1 MIKQEIPSRNEGAR
15 MFPRLAT
22 GIQTHARLAFN
33 TACLGALTLLAG
45 CDSQDADVVEA
56 GAEGVRTI
64 GESASFRGING
75 ILFGPDGDLY
85 LTSVVTPAV
94 ARINPESGEILE
106 SRGLDDGAQSPD
118 DLAFGPDGS
127 VYWTDISHGDV
138 TMRTP
143 SGETRVIASPG
154 VGVNPITFSDDGRL
168 FVSQCFM
175 DTNLFE
181 LDPAGE
187 QAPRLIRDDLG
198 PGCGLN
204 GMDWGS
210 ADDRLYGPRWFRGEV
225 VRLDVDS
232 GEMETVA
239 SGFGVPAA
247 VKFNSQGVLHVL
259 DSLRGE
265 VVRIGEDGGKVI
277 VARIQPGLDNLAFDA
292 SDRLYVSS
300 FADGFIV
307 EVLSFDEYRIV
318 LNGGLNMPGGLA
330 LIGSGDA
337 AGLMVAD
344 FFALRRLDPATGDE
358 SGVVRDVIGFS
369 DIGTSMSVHAADEGR
384 LVLSSWFD
392 NTVRLWDPS
401 TDTLV
406 QAFGDLAAPIDAI
419 QFEGNIVVSQW
430 GAGDVVSFPPDNP
443 EEKRVLAEGLSGP
456 AGLTVANGVLYVAD
470 NLAGTLLRI
479 GDSGAEPVAESLDQP
494 EGLAAANGSIYVVEA
509 GAGRV
514 VAIDPASGESST
526 VTEDLELHVPPGG
539 AFPNT
544 MLFNGIATD
553 GETAWVA
560 GDAANTV
567 YVIDLD

>member
-1 MIKQEIPSRNEGAR
+1 
-15 MFPRLAT
+15 MFLRLSCTA
-22 GIQTHARLAFN
+22 
-33 TACLGALTLLAG
+33 ACLGALTLLAG
-45 CDSQDADVVEA
+45 CASPDADVVEA
-56 GAEGVRTI
+56 DAESVRTI

-75 ILFGPDGDLY
+75 IMFGPDGALY

-94 ARINPESGEILE
+94 ARIDPESGEILDNW
-106 SRGLDDGAQSPD
+106 GLDDGAQSPD

-127 VYWTDISHGDV
+127 VYWTDISNGDV

-143 SGETRVIASPG
+143 TGETRVIASPG

-181 LDPAGE
+181 LDPTGE
-187 QAPRLIRDDLG
+187 QEPRLIRDDLG

-210 ADDRLYGPRWFRGEV
+210 ADGRLYGPRWFRGEV
-225 VRLDVDS
+225 VRVDVDS
-232 GEMETVA
+232 GELETVA
-239 SGFGVPAA
+239 SGFEVPAA
-247 VKFNSQGVLHVL
+247 VKFNSEGVLHVL

-265 VVRIGEDGGKVI
+265 VVRVGEDGRKEV
-277 VARIQPGLDNLAFDA
+277 VARVQPGLDNFAFDA
-292 SDRLYVSS
+292 DDRLFISS

-307 EVLSFDEYRIV
+307 EALSPDENRMVLA
-318 LNGGLNMPGGLA
+318 GGLNMPGGVA

-337 AGLMVAD
+337 VRLVVAD
-344 FFALRRLDPATGDE
+344 FFALRQLDPSTGDE
-358 SGVVRDVIGFS
+358 LGVVRDVIGFS
-369 DIGTSMSVHAADEGR
+369 DIGTSMSVHATDDGQ
-384 LVLSSWFD
+384 LILSSWFD
-392 NTVRLWDPS
+392 NAVRLWDPA
-401 TDTLV
+401 TDALV
-406 QAFGDLAAPIDAI
+406 QIFGELAAPIDAI
-419 QFEGNIVVSQW
+419 RFGGDIVASQW
-430 GAGDVVSFPPDNP
+430 GAGNVIAFSPGNP

-456 AGLTVANGVLYVAD
+456 AGLTAADGTLYVTD
-470 NLAGTLLRI
+470 NVAGTVLRI
-479 GDSGAEPVAESLDQP
+479 GDDGVETVAEGLDQP

-514 VAIDPASGESST
+514 VAIDAASGESTT
-526 VTEDLELHVPPGG
+526 VADGLELHVPASG

-553 GETAWVA
+553 GDTAWVA

>member
-1 MIKQEIPSRNEGAR
+1 
-15 MFPRLAT
+15 MFSRLAI
-22 GIQTHARLAFN
+22 GIQTRVRLAFN

-45 CDSQDADVVEA
+45 CDPQDADVVES
-56 GAEGVRTI
+56 GAERVRTI

-75 ILFGPDGDLY
+75 ILFGPGGDLY

-94 ARINPESGEILE
+94 ARVDPESGEILDNW
-106 SRGLDDGAQSPD
+106 GLDDGAQSPD

-138 TMRTP
+138 SMRTP
-143 SGETRVIASPG
+143 AGENRVIASPG

-187 QAPRLIRDDLG
+187 QEPRLIRDDLG

-210 ADDRLYGPRWFRGEV
+210 VDGRLYGPRWFRGEV
-225 VRLDVDS
+225 VSVDVDS
-232 GEMETVA
+232 GEIETVA

-247 VKFNSQGVLHVL
+247 VKFNSEGVLHVL

-265 VVRIGEDGGKVI
+265 VVRIGESGSKEV
-277 VARIQPGLDNLAFDA
+277 VARVQPGLDNFAFDTD
-292 SDRLYVSS
+292 DRLFISS

-307 EVLSFDEYRIV
+307 EALSPEENRVVLE
-318 LNGGLNMPGGLA
+318 GGLNMPGGLA
-330 LIGSGDA
+330 LIGTGDA
-337 AGLMVAD
+337 ARLVVAD
-344 FFALRRLDPATGDE
+344 FFALRRLDPETGDVT
-358 SGVVRDVIGFS
+358 GVVRDVIGFS
-369 DIGTSMSVHAADEGR
+369 EIGTSMSVHATDEGQ

-392 NTVRLWDPS
+392 NAVRLWDPA
-401 TDTLV
+401 TDSLV
-406 QAFGDLAAPIDAI
+406 QIFGELAAPIDAV

-430 GAGDVVSFPPDNP
+430 GAGNVISFSPDNP
-443 EEKRVLAEGLSGP
+443 EERRVLAEGLSGP
-456 AGLTVANGVLYVAD
+456 AGLSVANGVLYVAD
-470 NLAGTLLRI
+470 NLAGALLRI
-479 GDSGAEPVAESLDQP
+479 GDSGAEPVAEGLDQP
-494 EGLAAANGSIYVVEA
+494 DGLAAANGSIYVGEA

-514 VAIDPASGESST
+514 VEIDPASGESTT
-526 VTEDLELHVPPGG
+526 VTEGLELQVPPSG

>member
-1 MIKQEIPSRNEGAR
+1 MFLRLSR
-15 MFPRLAT
+15 
-22 GIQTHARLAFN
+22 
-33 TACLGALTLLAG
+33 TAPCLGALTLLAG
-45 CDSQDADVVEA
+45 CASQDADMAEA

-64 GESASFRGING
+64 GKSASFRGING
-75 ILFGPDGDLY
+75 IMFGPDGALY

-94 ARINPESGEILE
+94 ARIDPESGEILDNW
-106 SRGLDDGAQSPD
+106 GLDDGAQSPD

-127 VYWTDISHGDV
+127 VYWTDISNGDV

-143 SGETRVIASPG
+143 TGETRVVASPG

-187 QAPRLIRDDLG
+187 TEPRVIRDDLG

-204 GMDWGS
+204 GRDWGS
-210 ADDRLYGPRWFRGEV
+210 ADGRLYGPRWFRGEV
-225 VRLDVDS
+225 VRVDVDS

-239 SGFGVPAA
+239 SGFEVPAA
-247 VKFNSQGVLHVL
+247 VKFNSEGVLHVL

-265 VVRIGEDGGKVI
+265 VVRVGEDSGKEV
-277 VARIQPGLDNLAFDA
+277 VARVQPGLDNFAFDA
-292 SDRLYVSS
+292 DDRLFISS

-307 EVLSFDEYRIV
+307 EALAPDENRVVLE
-318 LNGGLNMPGGLA
+318 GGLNMPGGMA
-330 LIGSGDA
+330 LLGSGSDA
-337 AGLMVAD
+337 RLVVAD
-344 FFALRRLDPATGDE
+344 FFALRQLDPATGDE
-358 SGVVRDVIGFS
+358 LGVVRDVIGFS
-369 DIGTSMSVHAADEGR
+369 DIGTSMSVHAADDGK
-384 LVLSSWFD
+384 LILSSWFD
-392 NTVRLWDPS
+392 NAVRLWDPAA
-401 TDTLV
+401 DALV
-406 QAFGDLAAPIDAI
+406 QIFGELAAPIDAI
-419 QFEGNIVVSQW
+419 QHEGEIVASQW
-430 GAGDVVSFPPDNP
+430 GAGNVIAFSPGNP

-456 AGLTVANGVLYVAD
+456 AGLTAANGALYVAD
-470 NLAGTLLRI
+470 NLAGTVLRI
-479 GDSGAEPVAESLDQP
+479 GDGGAETVAEGLDQP

-514 VAIDPASGESST
+514 VAIDAASGETQS
-526 VTEDLELHVPPGG
+526 VAEGLELHVPPSG

-553 GETAWVA
+553 GATAWVA

>member
-1 MIKQEIPSRNEGAR
+1 MFSRSAI
-15 MFPRLAT
+15 
-22 GIQTHARLAFN
+22 GIQTRVRLAFN

-45 CDSQDADVVEA
+45 CDPQDADVVES
-56 GAEGVRTI
+56 GAERVRTI

-94 ARINPESGEILE
+94 ARIDPESGEIIDNW
-106 SRGLDDGAQSPD
+106 GLDDGAQSPD

-127 VYWTDISHGDV
+127 LYWTDISHGDV
-138 TMRTP
+138 SMRTP
-143 SGETRVIASPG
+143 AGENRVIASPG

-187 QAPRLIRDDLG
+187 QEPRLIRDDLG

-210 ADDRLYGPRWFRGEV
+210 TDGRLYGPRWFHGEV
-225 VRLDVDS
+225 VRVDVDS
-232 GEMETVA
+232 GEIETVA

-247 VKFNSQGVLHVL
+247 VKFNSEGVLHVL

-265 VVRIGEDGGKVI
+265 VVRIGDDGSKEV
-277 VARIQPGLDNLAFDA
+277 VARVQPGLDNFAFDA
-292 SDRLYVSS
+292 DDRLFISS

-307 EVLSFDEYRIV
+307 EALSPEENRVVLE
-318 LNGGLNMPGGLA
+318 GGLNMPGGLA

-337 AGLMVAD
+337 ARLVVAD
-344 FFALRRLDPATGDE
+344 FFALRRLDPATGDVM
-358 SGVVRDVIGFS
+358 GVVRDVIGFS
-369 DIGTSMSVHAADEGR
+369 EIGTSMSVHATDEGH

-392 NTVRLWDPS
+392 NAVRLWDPA
-401 TDTLV
+401 TDSLV
-406 QAFGDLAAPIDAI
+406 QIFGELAAPIDAI

-430 GAGDVVSFPPDNP
+430 GAGNVISFSPDNP
-443 EEKRVLAEGLSGP
+443 EERRVLAEGLSGP

-470 NLAGTLLRI
+470 NLGGALLRI
-479 GDSGAEPVAESLDQP
+479 GDSGAEPVAEGLDQP

-514 VAIDPASGESST
+514 VEIDPASGESTT
-526 VTEDLELHVPPGG
+526 VTEGLELQVPPSG

>member
-1 MIKQEIPSRNEGAR
+1 MFSRSAI
-15 MFPRLAT
+15 
-22 GIQTHARLAFN
+22 GIRTHAGLAFN

-45 CDSQDADVVEA
+45 CASPDADVMEA

-94 ARINPESGEILE
+94 ARIDPESGEILDNW
-106 SRGLDDGAQSPD
+106 GLEDGAKSPD

-127 VYWTDISHGDV
+127 VYWTDISNGEV
-138 TMRTP
+138 AMRTP
-143 SGETRVIASPG
+143 EGETRVVASPG

-210 ADDRLYGPRWFRGEV
+210 ADGKLYGPRWFRGEV

-232 GEMETVA
+232 GEMEAVA
-239 SGFGVPAA
+239 SGFEVPAA
-247 VKFNSQGVLHVL
+247 VKFNSEGVLHVL

-265 VVRIGEDGGKVI
+265 VVRVNEDGGKQV
-277 VARIQPGLDNLAFDA
+277 VARVQPGLDNFAFDA
-292 SDRLYVSS
+292 DDRLFISS

-307 EVLSFDEYRIV
+307 EALSPETNRIV
-318 LNGGLNMPGGLA
+318 LEGGLNMPGGLA
-330 LIGSGDA
+330 LIGAGDA
-337 AGLMVAD
+337 TRLVVAD
-344 FFALRRLDPATGDE
+344 FFALRQLDPATGDVL
-358 SGVVRDVIGFS
+358 GVVRDVIGFS
-369 DIGTSMSVHAADEGR
+369 DIGTSMSVHAADGGQ
-384 LVLSSWFD
+384 LILSSWFD
-392 NTVRLWDPS
+392 NAVRLWDPAA
-401 TDTLV
+401 DALV
-406 QAFGDLAAPIDAI
+406 QIFGELAAPIDAI
-419 QFEGNIVVSQW
+419 QFEGEIVASQW
-430 GAGDVVSFPPDNP
+430 GAGNVIAFSPQSP
-443 EEKRVLAEGLSGP
+443 EQKRVLADGLEGP
-456 AGLTVANGVLYVAD
+456 AGLTELDGSLYVTD
-470 NLAGTLLRI
+470 NLAGSLLRI
-479 GDSGAEPVAESLDQP
+479 TDAGAEEVASGLEQP

-514 VAIDPASGESST
+514 TAIDPVNGATWGVAEN
-526 VTEDLELHVPPGG
+526 LELHVPPSG

-544 MLFNGIATD
+544 MLFNGITTD
-553 GETAWVA
+553 GKTAWVA
-560 GDAANTV
+560 GDAANTI
-567 YVIDLD
+567 YVIDLP

>member
-1 MIKQEIPSRNEGAR
+1 MSPR
-15 MFPRLAT
+15 PLPLHRLALL
-22 GIQTHARLAFN
+22 ILAPTFA
-33 TACLGALTLLAG
+33 TVACAPETPQEPPKVA
-45 CDSQDADVVEA
+45 
-56 GAEGVRTI
+56 VRAI

-75 ILFGPDGDLY
+75 IHFGPDGDLY
-85 LTSVVTPAV
+85 LSSVVTPAV
-94 ARINPESGEILE
+94 ARIDPESGEILDNW
-106 SRGLDDGAQSPD
+106 GPADGPKSPD

-127 VYWTDISHGDV
+127 VYWTDISDGEV
-138 TMRTP
+138 AMRTP
-143 SGETRVIASPG
+143 EGETRVVASPG

-210 ADDRLYGPRWFRGEV
+210 ADGQLYGPRWFRGEV
-225 VRLDVDS
+225 VRIDVDS

-239 SGFGVPAA
+239 SGFEVPAA
-247 VKFNSQGVLHVL
+247 VKFNSEGMLHVL
-259 DSLRGE
+259 DALRGE
-265 VVRIGEDGGKVI
+265 VVRIGEHGGKEV
-277 VARIQPGLDNLAFDA
+277 VARVQPGLDNFAFDA
-292 SDRLYVSS
+292 SDRLFISS

-307 EVLSFDEYRIV
+307 EALSPDENRMVLK
-318 LNGGLNMPGGLA
+318 GGLNMPGGMA
-330 LIGSGDA
+330 LIGSGEA
-337 AGLMVAD
+337 TRLVVAD
-344 FFALRRLDPATGDE
+344 FFALRQLDPATGE
-358 SGVVRDVIGFS
+358 ELGAVRDVIGFS
-369 DIGTSMSVHAADEGR
+369 DIGSSMSVHAADEGR

-392 NTVRLWDPS
+392 NAIRLWDPAS
-401 TDTLV
+401 DALIQV
-406 QAFGDLAAPIDAI
+406 FGELAAPIDAI
-419 QFEGNIVVSQW
+419 QFEGDIGASQW
-430 GAGDVVSFPPDNP
+430 GAGNVIAFSADNP
-443 EEKRVLAEGLSGP
+443 EKQRVLAEGLSGP
-456 AGLTVANGVLYVAD
+456 AGLTAAGGVLYVAD

-479 GDSGAEPVAESLDQP
+479 GDGDPETVAAGLDQP

-514 VAIDPASGESST
+514 IAVDPASGEWT
-526 VTEDLELHVPPGG
+526 TIVEGLQLHVPPSGE
-539 AFPNT
+539 FPNT

>member
-1 MIKQEIPSRNEGAR
+1 MSL
-15 MFPRLAT
+15 RLT
-22 GIQTHARLAFN
+22 FGTAFL
-33 TACLGALTLLAG
+33 CALTLLAG
-45 CDSQDADVVEA
+45 CASPDAEVVET

-85 LTSVVTPAV
+85 LTSVVTPAL
-94 ARINPESGEILE
+94 ARIDPESGEILDNW
-106 SRGLDDGAQSPD
+106 GLEDGSKSPD

-127 VYWTDISHGDV
+127 VYWTDISNGEV
-138 TMRTP
+138 GMRTP
-143 SGETRVIASPG
+143 EGETRVVASPG

-187 QAPRLIRDDLG
+187 AEPRVIRDDLG

-210 ADDRLYGPRWFRGEV
+210 ADGRLYGPRWFRGEV
-225 VRLDVDS
+225 VRVDVDS

-239 SGFGVPAA
+239 SGFEVPAA
-247 VKFNSQGVLHVL
+247 VKFNSEGVLHVL

-265 VVRIGEDGGKVI
+265 VVRVGEDSGKEV
-277 VARIQPGLDNLAFDA
+277 VARVQPGLDNFAFDA
-292 SDRLYVSS
+292 DDRLFISS

-307 EVLSFDEYRIV
+307 EALAPDENRVVLE
-318 LNGGLNMPGGLA
+318 GGLNMPGGMA
-330 LIGSGDA
+330 LLGSGSDA
-337 AGLMVAD
+337 RLVVAD
-344 FFALRRLDPATGDE
+344 FFALRQLDPATGDE
-358 SGVVRDVIGFS
+358 LGVVRDVIGFS
-369 DIGTSMSVHAADEGR
+369 DIGTSMSVHAADDGK
-384 LVLSSWFD
+384 LILSSWFD
-392 NTVRLWDPS
+392 NAVRLWDPAA
-401 TDTLV
+401 DALV
-406 QAFGDLAAPIDAI
+406 QIFGELAAPIDAI
-419 QFEGNIVVSQW
+419 QHEGEIVASQW
-430 GAGDVVSFPPDNP
+430 GAGNVIAFSPGNP

-456 AGLTVANGVLYVAD
+456 AGLTAANGALYVAD
-470 NLAGTLLRI
+470 NLAGTVLRI
-479 GDSGAEPVAESLDQP
+479 GDGGAETVAEGLDQP

-514 VAIDPASGESST
+514 VAIDAASGETQS
-526 VTEDLELHVPPGG
+526 VAEGLELHVPPSG

-553 GETAWVA
+553 GATAWVA

>member
-1 MIKQEIPSRNEGAR
+1 MFLRLSRIA
-15 MFPRLAT
+15 
-22 GIQTHARLAFN
+22 
-33 TACLGALTLLAG
+33 ACLGALTLLAG
-45 CDSQDADVVEA
+45 CASPDADVVEA
-56 GAEGVRTI
+56 GAESVRTI

-94 ARINPESGEILE
+94 ARIDPESGEILDNW
-106 SRGLDDGAQSPD
+106 GLEDGAQSPD

-127 VYWTDISHGDV
+127 VYWTDISNGDV

-143 SGETRVIASPG
+143 TGETRVVASPG

-187 QAPRLIRDDLG
+187 SEPRLIRDDLG

-210 ADDRLYGPRWFRGEV
+210 ADGRLYGPRWFRGEV
-225 VRLDVDS
+225 VRVDVDS
-232 GEMETVA
+232 GELETVA
-239 SGFGVPAA
+239 SGFEVPAA
-247 VKFNSQGVLHVL
+247 VKFNSEGVLHVL

-265 VVRIGEDGGKVI
+265 VVRVGDDGGKEV
-277 VARIQPGLDNLAFDA
+277 VARVQPGLDNFAFDA
-292 SDRLYVSS
+292 EDRLFISS

-307 EVLSFDEYRIV
+307 EALSPEENRTVLE
-318 LNGGLNMPGGLA
+318 GGLNMPGGLA

-337 AGLMVAD
+337 TRLVVAD
-344 FFALRRLDPATGDE
+344 FFALRQLDPATGDE
-358 SGVVRDVIGFS
+358 LGVVRDVIGFS
-369 DIGTSMSVHAADEGR
+369 DIGTSMSVHAADDGK
-384 LVLSSWFD
+384 LILSSWFD
-392 NTVRLWDPS
+392 NAVRLWDPAA
-401 TDTLV
+401 DALV
-406 QAFGDLAAPIDAI
+406 QIFGELAAPIDAI
-419 QFEGNIVVSQW
+419 QFEGDIVASQW
-430 GAGDVVSFPPDNP
+430 GAGNVIAFSPGNP

-456 AGLTVANGVLYVAD
+456 AGLTAADGALYVSD
-470 NLAGTLLRI
+470 NLAGTVLRI
-479 GDSGAEPVAESLDQP
+479 GDDGVETVAEGLDQP

-514 VAIDPASGESST
+514 VAVDPTNGEAQT
-526 VTEDLELHVPPGG
+526 VAEALELHVPASG

>member
-1 MIKQEIPSRNEGAR
+1 
-15 MFPRLAT
+15 MFLRST
-22 GIQTHARLAFN
+22 IGVQTRVRLAFN
-33 TACLGALTLLAG
+33 TVCFGALTLLTG
-45 CDSQDADVVEA
+45 CDSPGADVVEA

-85 LTSVVTPAV
+85 LTSVVTPAL
-94 ARINPESGEILE
+94 ARIDPESGEILDNW
-106 SRGLDDGAQSPD
+106 GLDDGAKSPD

-127 VYWTDISHGDV
+127 VYWTDISNGEV
-138 TMRTP
+138 AMRTP
-143 SGETRVIASPG
+143 DGETRVIAAPG
-154 VGVNPITFSDDGRL
+154 AGVNPITFSDDGRL

-175 DTNLFE
+175 DTRLFE

-187 QAPRLIRDDLG
+187 AEPRVIRDDLG

-210 ADDRLYGPRWFRGEV
+210 ADGKLYGPRWFRGEV

-239 SGFGVPAA
+239 SGFEVPAA
-247 VKFNSQGVLHVL
+247 VKFNSEGVLHVL

-265 VVRIGEDGGKVI
+265 VVRVGEDGGKEV
-277 VARIQPGLDNLAFDA
+277 VARVQPGLDNFAFDA
-292 SDRLYVSS
+292 DDRLFISS

-307 EVLSFDEYRIV
+307 EALSPEENRVVLE
-318 LNGGLNMPGGLA
+318 GGLNMPGGLA

-337 AGLMVAD
+337 TRLVVAD
-344 FFALRRLDPATGDE
+344 FFALRQLDPATGDE
-358 SGVVRDVIGFS
+358 LGVVRDVIGFS
-369 DIGTSMSVHAADEGR
+369 DVGSSMSVHAADDGN
-384 LVLSSWFD
+384 LILSSWFD
-392 NTVRLWDPS
+392 NAVRLWDPAA
-401 TDTLV
+401 DALV
-406 QAFGDLAAPIDAI
+406 QIFGELAAPIDAI
-419 QFEGNIVVSQW
+419 QFEGDIVASQW
-430 GAGDVVSFPPDNP
+430 GAGNVITFSPKSPD
-443 EEKRVLAEGLSGP
+443 EKRVLVEGLQGP
-456 AGLTVANGVLYVAD
+456 AGLAALDGVLYVTD
-470 NLAGTLLRI
+470 NLAGSLLRI
-479 GDSGAEPVAESLDQP
+479 TGAGAEEVASGLEQP

-514 VAIDPASGESST
+514 VAVDAGNGET
-526 VTEDLELHVPPGG
+526 QVVADGLELHVPPSG

-567 YVIDLD
+567 YVIDLP

>member
-1 MIKQEIPSRNEGAR
+1 MFSRSIMGIRTRKGLALGA
-15 MFPRLAT
+15 
-22 GIQTHARLAFN
+22 
-33 TACLGALTLLAG
+33 ACLGALTLLAG
-45 CDSQDADVVEA
+45 CASPDADVMEA

-64 GESASFRGING
+64 GEGASFRGING
-75 ILFGPDGDLY
+75 ILFGPDGALY

-94 ARINPESGEILE
+94 ARLDPESGEILDHW
-106 SRGLDDGAQSPD
+106 GLEDGVRSPD

-127 VYWTDISHGDV
+127 LYWTDISNGEV
-138 TMRTP
+138 SMRTP
-143 SGETRVIASPG
+143 SGETRVVAAPG

-210 ADDRLYGPRWFRGEV
+210 ADGKLYGPRWFRGEV
-225 VRLDVDS
+225 VRVDVDS

-239 SGFGVPAA
+239 SGFEVPAA
-247 VKFNSQGVLHVL
+247 VKFDSEGVLHVL

-265 VVRIGEDGGKVI
+265 VVRVNEDGGKQV
-277 VARIQPGLDNLAFDA
+277 VARVQPGLDNFAFDA
-292 SDRLYVSS
+292 DDRLFISS

-307 EVLSFDEYRIV
+307 EALSPETNRIV
-318 LNGGLNMPGGLA
+318 LAGGLNMPGGLA
-330 LIGSGDA
+330 LIGTGDA
-337 AGLMVAD
+337 TRLVVAD
-344 FFALRRLDPATGDE
+344 FFALRQLDPATGE
-358 SGVVRDVIGFS
+358 VLGVVRDVIGFS
-369 DIGTSMSVHAADEGR
+369 DIGTSMSVHPADNGQ
-384 LVLSSWFD
+384 LILSSWFD
-392 NTVRLWDPS
+392 NAVRLWDPNA
-401 TDTLV
+401 DALV
-406 QAFGDLAAPIDAI
+406 SVFGELAAPIDAI
-419 QFEGNIVVSQW
+419 QFEGDIVASQW
-430 GAGDVVSFPPDNP
+430 GAGNVIAFSPESP

-456 AGLTVANGVLYVAD
+456 AGLTAAGGALYVTD
-470 NLAGTLLRI
+470 NLAGAVLRI
-479 GDSGAEPVAESLDQP
+479 GDGGAETLAQGLDQP

-514 VAIDPASGESST
+514 LAIDPASGTST
-526 VTEDLELHVPPGG
+526 TVADGLELQVPPSG

-544 MLFNGIATD
+544 MLFGGIATD

-560 GDAANTV
+560 GDVANTV
-567 YVIDLD
+567 YVIDLP